1 MCRRLSDSGARTH
14 PPDEKDAETGKN
26 EQMKKPEEKQVAQ
39 QDAERQAYVV
49 KKAEQEKLAS
59 VIRAEGDAE
68 AAMKISE
75 AIRRNGTGLIEVRQ
89 IDAAKDVAALA
100 ARSRGNITYL
110 PSNSS
115 SSGSSS
121 GSSGILLNV
130 DGK

>member
-1 MCRRLSDSGARTH
+1 MLHHRLCHGGRAAAHVCHHTQLKLDKFYRM
-14 PPDEKDAETGKN
+14 GKLK
-26 EQMKKPEEKQVAQ
+26 E
-39 QDAERQAYVV
+39 
-49 KKAEQEKLAS
+49 KAEQEKLAS